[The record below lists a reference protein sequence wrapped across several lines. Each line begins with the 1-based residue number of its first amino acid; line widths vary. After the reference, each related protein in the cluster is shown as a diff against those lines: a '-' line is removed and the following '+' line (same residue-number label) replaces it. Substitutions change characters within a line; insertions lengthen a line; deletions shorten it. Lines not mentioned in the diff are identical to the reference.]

1 MIAKTVLND
10 IPPSNACRVQK
21 PAHAPPI
28 IPGAARFIK
37 GARGLEYMAE
47 FEEGFLDKSA

>member
-10 IPPSNACRVQK
+10 IPPPNASRMQK

-28 IPGAARFIK
+28 MPGAARFIK
-37 GARGLEYMAE
+37 GARGLEYVTE
-47 FEEGFLDKSA
+47 FIEGFLDKSA